1 MSVKPYITVYCSL
14 FFLIL
19 FSTSCGSA
27 FGFIK
32 TSGVETDGIHYRVLS
47 EDRPLRQQI
56 TSPNTVYDIRHLFDL
71 KGAKLTIPDNCILV
85 FNGGMICNGTIY
97 GNNTVVRADA
107 VKIFDKDIVIGGSWG
122 EFTVCARWFGN
133 TTNDIQ
139 KSISSFENK
148 VINIDGQWIFNGT
161 IEVPYDTYL
170 QVNNGAIKAS
180 SKGTIMRIYAGDKE
194 INLQNLRIDLEKSYE
209 GTCVELYGCNHPD
222 IRGFLKPLEK
232 NISESNIYL
241 PVVSGTPT
249 HRNNVKKATAIMVHC
264 KEADGDI
271 LYFKHIHT
279 SSHNITTG
287 VRLEDISSGINS
299 TTFYIET
306 FFARTG
312 LSLDR
317 NIPPSTVIHLS
328 FQDFQDSYKAIQID
342 NNQESYLQTNKGV
355 FNIII
360 YDAGGKKNLIDNC
373 FGSTYQSYH
382 GYKYESIEN
391 QFVYKRPKE

>member
-1 MSVKPYITVYCSL
+1 MKPKSYIIVCIPLLIVSL
-14 FFLIL
+14 L
-19 FSTSCGSA
+19 STSCGSA
-27 FGFIK
+27 LGSIK
-32 TSGVETDGIHYRVLS
+32 TTGVKTDSIHYRVLS

-56 TSPNTVYDIRHLFDL
+56 TSPNTVYDIRYSFDL

-85 FNGGMICNGTIY
+85 FNGGIICNGTIY
-97 GNNTVVRADA
+97 GDNTVIRADA
-107 VKIFDKDIVIGGSWG
+107 VKIFKDIVIDGSWG
-122 EFTVCARWFGN
+122 EFTVSARWFGN

-148 VINIDGQWIFNGT
+148 VINIDGQWIFNGM

-209 GTCVELYGCNHPD
+209 GTCVELYGCNHPN

-241 PVVSGTPT
+241 PFVSGTPT
-249 HRNNVKKATAIMVHC
+249 HRNNTKKATAIMVHC
-264 KEADGDI
+264 KEAEGDI
-271 LYFKHIHT
+271 LYFKHIHS

-317 NIPPSTVIHLS
+317 NIPASTIIHLS
-328 FQDFQDSYKAIQID
+328 FQDFQESYKAIQID
-342 NNQESYLQTNKGV
+342 NNQESYLQKNKGV

-360 YDAGGKKNLIDNC
+360 FDAHGKNNLIDNC
-373 FGSTYQSYH
+373 FGSTYHSYH
-382 GYKYESIEN
+382 GYGNESIKN
-391 QFVYKRPKE
+391 QFVHKRRETE